1 MTSKIDILLCCD
13 LDRTLLP
20 NGDQDEWPGA
30 RPTLRRVAGRSEIQL
45 VYVSGRDM
53 RLMQDAIADYDLPS
67 PNQAVGDVGTTM
79 YRINGGDWVPQ
90 ESWHAEIGQDWH
102 GLSGGDLAGY
112 LKEFKGLT
120 PQEPEKQN
128 RFKLS
133 YYTEPTVDDRQLTD
147 QIQQHLSSKGL
158 RSRVIWSVDEQR
170 DVGLLD
176 VLPERASKLHAIRY
190 LMDRDG
196 YSKRRVVFCGDSGND
211 LNVLTSDLQAVLVK
225 NASEKVRREAREIVV
240 AKGRPE
246 TLYLAEG
253 NFLGMNGNYA
263 AGVLEGL
270 AHFIPAARAWIEE
283 AVAGLNRSQRT
294 ALKR

>member
-1 MTSKIDILLCCD
+1 
-13 LDRTLLP
+13 
-20 NGDQDEWPGA
+20 
-30 RPTLRRVAGRSEIQL
+30 
-45 VYVSGRDM
+45 
-53 RLMQDAIADYDLPS
+53 
-67 PNQAVGDVGTTM
+67 
-79 YRINGGDWVPQ
+79 
-90 ESWHAEIGQDWH
+90 
-102 GLSGGDLAGY
+102 
-112 LKEFKGLT
+112 
-120 PQEPEKQN
+120 
-128 RFKLS
+128 
-133 YYTEPTVDDRQLTD
+133 
-147 QIQQHLSSKGL
+147 
-158 RSRVIWSVDEQR
+158 VDEQR

-190 LMDRDG
+190 LMDRHG

-225 NASEKVRREAREIVV
+225 NASEKVRREARESVI

-270 AHFIPAARAWIEE
+270 AYFIPAARTWIEE
-283 AVAGLNRSQRT
+283 AVAGLNRSDGT